1 VCTCARVHVCTCAR
15 VVWLCQKRALRRSL
29 PPAAPSMSPV
39 SSSMIEIATGEQNDG
54 LIGGLIPV
62 LIPAL
67 TIRNLCK
74 YY

>member
-1 VCTCARVHVCTCAR
+1 
-15 VVWLCQKRALRRSL
+15 
-29 PPAAPSMSPV
+29 
-39 SSSMIEIATGEQNDG
+39 MIEIATGEQNDG
-54 LIGGLIPV
+54 LRGGLIPV